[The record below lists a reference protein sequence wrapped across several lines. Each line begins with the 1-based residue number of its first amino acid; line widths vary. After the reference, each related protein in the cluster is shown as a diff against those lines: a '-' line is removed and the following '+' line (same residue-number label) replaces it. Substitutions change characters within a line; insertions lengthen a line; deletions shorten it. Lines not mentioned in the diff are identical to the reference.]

1 MTRRVRF
8 SIGVGLL
15 AVSTVV
21 VLVGINLDLF
31 LEAWHLRKL
40 ASTDEATL
48 SAARRSL
55 VGLRSARAV
64 PVLLE
69 RASGHSGEGESADLE
84 CAREILVAIEP
95 PGLARLVRFLE
106 REDPPVF
113 LWAILLHENAP
124 AEAKVR
130 AHLLGLA
137 LESRTEGIRRYAAEK
152 LAQLGGDASGTL
164 AGLRRARRDPSEGV
178 RFWAG
183 IALRNLGE
191 IETEELFSAETE

>member
-15 AVSTVV
+15 AVSTVA

-31 LEAWHLRKL
+31 LEAWHLRQL
-40 ASTDEATL
+40 ASDDEATL
-48 SAARRSL
+48 GAARRSL
-55 VGLRSARAV
+55 VALRSARAV

-69 RASGHSGEGESADLE
+69 RASEHSG
-84 CAREILVAIEP
+84 
-95 PGLARLVRFLE
+95 
-106 REDPPVF
+106 
-113 LWAILLHENAP
+113 
-124 AEAKVR
+124 
-130 AHLLGLA
+130 
-137 LESRTEGIRRYAAEK
+137 
-152 LAQLGGDASGTL
+152 AQLGGDAGGTL
-164 AGLRRARRDPSEGV
+164 AGLRRARRDPSESV